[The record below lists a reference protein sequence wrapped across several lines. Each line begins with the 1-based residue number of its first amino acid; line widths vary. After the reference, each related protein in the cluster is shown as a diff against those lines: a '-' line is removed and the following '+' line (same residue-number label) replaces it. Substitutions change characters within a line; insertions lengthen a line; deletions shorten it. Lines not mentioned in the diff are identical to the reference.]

1 MEEKEKKCFKCNKI
15 KPLSDFYKH
24 SQMADGHLN
33 KCKECT
39 KKDSIRRY
47 NVKSIDDEWVEKE
60 RLRGREKYKRLNY
73 KGKYIKFYHKNVTYR
88 NINRRLKNLGYD
100 MKDKGAHHWNY
111 NLMKSVFILSRKAH
125 KLLHKY
131 IYVNS
136 NDLFCYTNEG
146 VKIETLEQA
155 TDIFTKILLEHN
167 CNDKI
172 EHILL

>member
-100 MKDKGAHHWNY
+100 MKDKEAHHWNY
-111 NLMKSVFILSRKAH
+111 NLMKSVFILSRKGGKPKWNHLKNIGMSYIHIQDMKIKLKQTLNHVH
-125 KLLHKY
+125 KVWEWKT
-131 IYVNS
+131 
-136 NDLFCYTNEG
+136 LF
-146 VKIETLEQA
+146 LE
-155 TDIFTKILLEHN
+155 
-167 CNDKI
+167 
-172 EHILL
+172 

>member
-1 MEEKEKKCFKCNKI
+1 
-15 KPLSDFYKH
+15 
-24 SQMADGHLN
+24 MADGHLN

-73 KGKYIKFYHKNVTYR
+73 KGKYIKFYHK
-88 NINRRLKNLGYD
+88 
-100 MKDKGAHHWNY
+100 
-111 NLMKSVFILSRKAH
+111 
-125 KLLHKY
+125 Y